1 MGPTTSQPI
10 DRDVLTGFRAG
21 DEGSLERVFK
31 QRFTELTDD
40 ARQQFGETHGPAPKV
55 VERAF
60 LRAWEERARFETPE
74 ALESFLRESVH
85 EQVVRERSRI
95 AALHRIDGHD
105 SLRGGLPRA
114 AAQRAIEPI
123 PLEESWKHV
132 HAMLHPASAEVRHK
146 ALDDA
151 RHEAAHHLAD
161 ITKPRSLKLPLITA
175 GVIAAAI
182 LGGLWWVDQNSAD
195 AAVSNALSSADAR
208 VIGSGAGQIGSTTL
222 KDGTTAKVGPDT
234 KLTISPTYGTNLRA
248 VKLEGAASFNVQPG
262 VKEPFAVRVR
272 DVTIYATGT
281 AFDVTAFPADP
292 SVIVRVR
299 EGSVDVRGEGDPRT
313 VTAGHAVAVNKEG
326 AVSDISG
333 PALQQAVAWV
343 DGKFAVADR
352 PLREVL
358 PLLTRWYRIDLQVKD
373 SSLLGR
379 PVNGAAT
386 LDSSMAAIRE
396 IEKSTGL
403 KFDWEGKT
411 MVLRDAKAA
420 APAAPPAPKK
430 KR

>member
-1 MGPTTSQPI
+1 MAPTASQPI
-10 DRDVLTGFRAG
+10 EGDVLTGFRAG
-21 DEGSLERVFK
+21 DERSLERVFK
-31 QRFTELTDD
+31 QRFTELTDE
-40 ARQQFGETHGPAPKV
+40 AKQQFGETHGPAPKV

-60 LRAWEERARFETPE
+60 VRAWEERARFETPE
-74 ALESFLRESVH
+74 SLESFLRDCVH

-95 AALHRIDGHD
+95 AALHRMDGHD

-114 AAQRAIEPI
+114 STQHAIEPI
-123 PLEESWKHV
+123 PLEEAWKHV
-132 HAMLHPASAEVRHK
+132 HAMLHPMSAEARHK
-146 ALDDA
+146 ALDQS
-151 RHEAAHHLAD
+151 RHETAHHLAD
-161 ITKPRSLKLPLITA
+161 ITKSRSLKMPLITA
-175 GVIAAAI
+175 GVIAVAI

-248 VKLEGAASFNVQPG
+248 VKLEGAASFAVQP
-262 VKEPFAVRVR
+262 VDKVPFAVRVR

-292 SVIVRVR
+292 SIIVRVR
-299 EGSVDVRGEGDPRT
+299 EGSVSVRGEGDPRD
-313 VTAGHAVAVNKEG
+313 VKAGQAI
-326 AVSDISG
+326 AVSKDGTVADVSG

-343 DGKFAVADR
+343 DGNFAVADR

-358 PLLTRWYRIDLQVKD
+358 PLLTRWYRIELQVRD
-373 SSLLGR
+373 SALLGR
-379 PVNGAAT
+379 PVTGAAT
-386 LDSSMAAIRE
+386 LDSSMSAIRE

-411 MVLRDAKAA
+411 MVLRDPKS
-420 APAAPPAPKK
+420 APPAATAPAK